1 MGYKRETFHCQMSF
15 ALEELQEHSAK
26 FVYAVFFHNKS
37 SIQTLYYSAAFI

>member
-1 MGYKRETFHCQMSF
+1 MGYKRELSLPDVL
-15 ALEELQEHSAK
+15 ALEELQEHPAK